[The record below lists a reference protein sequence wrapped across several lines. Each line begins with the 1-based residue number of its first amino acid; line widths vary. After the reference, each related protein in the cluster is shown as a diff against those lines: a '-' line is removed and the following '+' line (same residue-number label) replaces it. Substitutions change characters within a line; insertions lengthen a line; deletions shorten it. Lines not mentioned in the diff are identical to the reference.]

1 MNSILDKIIAHKRQE
16 VAQKSELVPVKLL
29 EQSIY
34 FRTPVV
40 SLSRYLTRPDKI
52 GVIAEFKRKS
62 PSKGDIHPYAQVE
75 DVSIGYMQGGASA
88 LSVLTDFTFFG
99 GKNADL
105 QEARKFNFCPILRK
119 DFIISEYQILEARS
133 IGADAILLLASVLSA
148 EEIRQY
154 TAFSRSL
161 GLEVLI
167 EIHEEEHIDRVSPDA
182 QVIGVNNRDL
192 RNFSVDTQR
201 SIDLLPLLPSEMVPV
216 SESGLSQP
224 ETVVDLK
231 QAGFRGFLIG
241 EAFMAT
247 DRPGQACRQ
256 FIQDVR
262 RMEAVRRH
270 PQTLHT

>member
-16 VAQKSELVPVKLL
+16 VAQKAELVPVKLL

-62 PSKGDIHPYAQVE
+62 PSKGDINPYAQVE
-75 DVSIGYMQGGASA
+75 EVSIGYMQGGASA
-88 LSVLTDFTFFG
+88 LSVLTDATFFG

-133 IGADAILLLASVLSA
+133 IGADAILLLASVLTA
-148 EEIRQY
+148 EKIRQF
-154 TAFSRSL
+154 TAFARSL

-167 EIHEEEHIDRVSPDA
+167 EIHEAEHLDRISPDA
-182 QVIGVNNRDL
+182 QVIGINNRDL

-201 SIDLLPLLPSEMVPV
+201 SIDLLPLLPTEMVPV
-216 SESGLSQP
+216 SESGLSRP

-262 RMEAVRRH
+262 RMEAARRQ
-270 PQTLHT
+270 PQTLHS